1 MRSALAVAALA
12 FALST
17 TVSADEFV
25 VSQKDRQFLI
35 DGAKAEKLTV
45 KAGDVVV
52 FRNDDKVA
60 HNVFSR
66 TADQKF
72 NLGSMR
78 AGGEG
83 KHTFAAP
90 GSLDV
95 ECAIHPQMKF
105 KVEVQP

>member
-1 MRSALAVAALA
+1 MRFALAVASLA

-17 TVSADEFV
+17 TASADEFV
-25 VSQKDRQFLI
+25 VSQKERQFLI

-52 FRNDDKVA
+52 FRNDDKVV

-72 NLGSMR
+72 NLGNLR
-78 AGGEG
+78 AGAEA

-95 ECAIHPQMKF
+95 ECAVHPQMKF
-105 KVEVQP
+105 KVEIKP